1 MGILSATL
9 LTPTPLLADAQPT
22 LGPMTQKQG
31 ELCARLRQ
39 LGFKLGEPMKLYG
52 ERYKLLGD
60 PIVSGDNSVFVAA
73 VDKKSGKLRS
83 LRIPMLVVKMAME
96 SVPTRERSEK
106 KTQRVD
112 VIVEKGEGG
121 AYEGGAYETSPFTRD
136 ARSRHHVEEVVSRV
150 LAKRRTNM
158 KRFTLGD
165 ADQKN
170 GDTNERWH

>member
-1 MGILSATL
+1 
-9 LTPTPLLADAQPT
+9 
-22 LGPMTQKQG
+22 MTEKQG
-31 ELCARLRQ
+31 ELCASLRQ

-73 VDKKSGKLRS
+73 VDKKSRKLRS

-96 SVPTRERSEK
+96 SVPTRERIEK

-112 VIVEKGEGG
+112 VIVEKGER
-121 AYEGGAYETSPFTRD
+121 GAYETSPFTRG
-136 ARSRHHVEEVVSRV
+136 ARSRKHVEEVVSRV
-150 LAKRRTNM
+150 LAKQRTNM

-165 ADQKN
+165 ADQEN
-170 GDTNERWH
+170 GDTNDRWH

>member
-1 MGILSATL
+1 MEILSATL

-31 ELCARLRQ
+31 KLCARLRQ
-39 LGFKLGEPMKLYG
+39 LGFKLGEPMRLYG

-73 VDKKSGKLRS
+73 VDRKSGQLRS

-96 SVPTRERSEK
+96 SVPTRERIEK
-106 KTQRVD
+106 TTQRVH
-112 VIVEKGEGG
+112 VSVEKDEKSG
-121 AYEGGAYETSPFTRD
+121 YEPSPEFTRG
-136 ARSRHHVEEVVSRV
+136 ARSRHHVEEVMSRV
-150 LAKRRTNM
+150 LAKQRTNP

-165 ADQKN
+165 ADQEDGGTN
-170 GDTNERWH
+170 GR